1 MVELVQAVK
10 QEALVVQVVVE
21 TLVEALQELETQQ
34 FKVLRVVL
42 DILEQTLIAVAVA
55 VVVLQRLERQV
66 LLDQAAKVEMVYL
79 QA

>member
-1 MVELVQAVK
+1 MVELAQAVK
-10 QEALVVQVVVE
+10 QEALVVQAVVE

-42 DILEQTLIAVAVA
+42 DFLEQTLMAVAVA
-55 VVVLQRLERQV
+55 VAVLQRLERPVV
-66 LLDQAAKVEMVYL
+66 LDLAAKVAMVYL

>member
-1 MVELVQAVK
+1 MVELAQAVK
-10 QEALVVQVVVE
+10 QEALVVQAVVE

-55 VVVLQRLERQV
+55 VAVLQRLERPV